1 MKYTRLFDLAKEEW
15 KTLSLGTLF
24 LFMSSGLNLS
34 FPLIIGKLID
44 GIDQGGGQEIVNQYA
59 MILLAVFAVVGV
71 ATFFRAYGHRCRSG
85 RLGQFRISFPP
96 PFRTA
101 LAALGENLAGYRWPD
116 DQVHHRGPG
125 LHPRRQAAQRA

>member
-1 MKYTRLFDLAKEEW
+1 MKYARLFDLAKEEW

-71 ATFFRAYGHRCRSG
+71 ATFFRAYLFTVAGERIVTRLSVPNCRKQS
-85 RLGQFRISFPP
+85 
-96 PFRTA
+96 
-101 LAALGENLAGYRWPD
+101 
-116 DQVHHRGPG
+116 
-125 LHPRRQAAQRA
+125 